1 MIFSVAHFEVVGV
14 DVQLLGVHDTEL
26 GIGFLDV
33 VHVLDSAVQT
43 VQHLD
48 SVGCNHGVALDGLSI
63 VQVAESA
70 EVPLGPGVNDQA
82 PSQMTREGKDNQVE

>member
-1 MIFSVAHFEVVGV
+1 M
-14 DVQLLGVHDTEL
+14 QLLGVHDTEL

-33 VHVLDSAVQT
+33 VHVLDSPVQT

-48 SVGCNHGVALDGLSI
+48 SVGCNHWVGLDGLSI

-82 PSQMTREGKDNQVE
+82 PSQIIREGEDNHVQ